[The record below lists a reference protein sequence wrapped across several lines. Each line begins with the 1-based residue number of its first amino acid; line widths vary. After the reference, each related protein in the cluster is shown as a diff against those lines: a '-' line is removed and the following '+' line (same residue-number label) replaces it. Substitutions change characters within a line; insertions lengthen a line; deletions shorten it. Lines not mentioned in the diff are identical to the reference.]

1 MVDVFKPFFESDCH
15 QEGLVLLISIGF
27 IPPLQRGKSSN
38 QPSVF
43 SLDDGQCVGLFITC
57 LMELG
62 NAELMLG
69 SSVEQAEALG
79 EVQLLKNKLVLFTL
93 DQLGIQ

>member
-1 MVDVFKPFFESDCH
+1 
-15 QEGLVLLISIGF
+15 
-27 IPPLQRGKSSN
+27 
-38 QPSVF
+38 
-43 SLDDGQCVGLFITC
+43 
-57 LMELG
+57 MELG

-79 EVQLLKNKLVLFTL
+79 EVQLLKNKLVLLFTL